1 MKRIVYMFITLSLFL
16 TVECVKAKEISSFE
30 ELQSAIANEESR
42 IDVERGIMWKSTP
55 YIFDDVEWIEE
66 DENLE
71 KKVLDDISN
80 TLTPKKEDKKT
91 LEEELE
97 NVYTSIE
104 SLSTLKELGEDI
116 NDALDIVMNNAKK
129 IIQSHHLSKEQ
140 AEEIFHHISQLLG
153 INDNQKMKL

>member
-1 MKRIVYMFITLSLFL
+1 MEKY
-16 TVECVKAKEISSFE
+16 
-30 ELQSAIANEESR
+30 
-42 IDVERGIMWKSTP
+42 P
-55 YIFDDVEWIEE
+55 YIFDDVERIEE

-80 TLTPKKEDKKT
+80 TLIPKKEDKKT

-140 AEEIFHHISQLLG
+140 AKEIFHHISQLLG